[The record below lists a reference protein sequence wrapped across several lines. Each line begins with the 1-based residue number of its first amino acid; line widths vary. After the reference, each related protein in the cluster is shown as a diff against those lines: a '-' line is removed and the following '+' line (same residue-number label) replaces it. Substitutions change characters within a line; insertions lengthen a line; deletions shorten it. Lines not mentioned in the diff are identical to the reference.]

1 MPDLLEAGQRLRARV
16 LDVGDR
22 VAHLRVR
29 RAFEVRQQVADAA
42 GGQLVRRSHF
52 GAEETDF
59 LDFAL
64 DSVVEKPDPGAAPEG
79 AVFDADV
86 VDHAAVGVVI
96 RVEDER
102 RRARDIEQFRVR
114 NPADHGF
121 EQLLHAFAGLAGDA
135 EGLFTRQGE
144 HLLHLFVAEF
154 EVRGGQVDLVDDR
167 DDLQILLEG
176 EVHICDGLR
185 LHALR
190 RVDEQERPLACAEG
204 TRNLIGEVHVSRGVD
219 QIQLVGVA
227 VSCRVL
233 HADRVGFDRDAAFA
247 FEIHPVQQLL
257 LKITLGYRA
266 GQFEQAVGQRRFSVV
281 DMRDDAEISNQFQ
294 FCHIVSE
301 VQVSN
306 IRIIVR

>member
-1 MPDLLEAGQRLRARV
+1 M
-16 LDVGDR
+16 
-22 VAHLRVR
+22 
-29 RAFEVRQQVADAA
+29 
-42 GGQLVRRSHF
+42 
-52 GAEETDF
+52 
-59 LDFAL
+59 
-64 DSVVEKPDPGAAPEG
+64 
-79 AVFDADV
+79 
-86 VDHAAVGVVI
+86 
-96 RVEDER
+96 
-102 RRARDIEQFRVR
+102 R

-227 VSCRVL
+227 VSCRVH